1 MIDKEISNIELL
13 LIDLKNQINIYE
25 NVRNNIV
32 NKISK
37 LSLINKLEAF
47 YMLKKLKEIEF
58 E

>member
-1 MIDKEISNIELL
+1 MIDREISNIELL

>member
-1 MIDKEISNIELL
+1 MIDREIANIELL